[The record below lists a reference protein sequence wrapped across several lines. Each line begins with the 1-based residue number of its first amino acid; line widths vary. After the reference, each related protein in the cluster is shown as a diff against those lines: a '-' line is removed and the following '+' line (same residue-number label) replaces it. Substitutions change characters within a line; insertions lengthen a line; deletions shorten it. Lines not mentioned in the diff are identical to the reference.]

1 MMTEP
6 ILDVKNLNV
15 RFIRKDGSFFSAVYN
30 SSFYVN
36 EGEVLAIVGES
47 GSGKSVTALSLM
59 GLLDAKKVL
68 YKRNSMNYSF
78 KSKVKLHVNSSVL
91 LLLFTVAALI
101 CANLDMF
108 GCENLNAIKDL
119 YLSLWELP
127 VSLSLGEFNLFSHGG
142 HPLTLGQ
149 VVNDF
154 LMAIFFLSVGLEIK
168 REIKVGELSSR
179 DKALLP
185 IIGACGGM
193 IVPVLVFY
201 LFCPADAAMQRGLA
215 IPMATD
221 IAFSLGV
228 LASFKTRVPLG
239 LKIFLAALAVAD
251 DLGGII
257 VIALFYTSHIDMMFI
272 ALSAV
277 CIAVMVLGNILK
289 CRSKAFYVTI
299 GLVLWYTMLNSGIHA
314 TIAGVVTAFC
324 IPATLRK
331 GTGHY
336 LERIREN
343 VNKFPVIDVDSQ
355 HNTIVLTHEDIHT
368 LKSIES
374 AADKMISPLQDLE
387 DNLHFLINFI
397 VIPLFAFANA
407 GIDLSQMDLGGI
419 FSGVGLAVMVGLVLG
434 KFLGV
439 FSFSWLAVRMKFVSL
454 PAGTD
459 WKSFASVCVVCGIGF
474 TVSMFIADLSYAG
487 LGDAGTA
494 LLGQAKLGVLIGSA
508 LSALLGCLLL
518 HRTLPKGEVE

>member
-1 MMTEP
+1 MPQTQ
-6 ILDVKNLNV
+6 
-15 RFIRKDGSFFSAVYN
+15 
-30 SSFYVN
+30 
-36 EGEVLAIVGES
+36 
-47 GSGKSVTALSLM
+47 SV
-59 GLLDAKKVL
+59 
-68 YKRNSMNYSF
+68 NYSF
-78 KSKVKLHVNSSVL
+78 LSKFKAHVSSSAVL
-91 LLLFTVAALI
+91 IFFTVAALV
-101 CANLDMF
+101 CANLPVVKEWYF
-108 GCENLNAIKDL
+108 
-119 YLSLWELP
+119 SLWQNT
-127 VSLSLGEFNLFSHGG
+127 VSFSIGNFNFFSHNGHAMSLGA
-142 HPLTLGQ
+142 
-149 VVNDF
+149 VINDF

-168 REIKVGELSSR
+168 REIRVGELSTR
-179 DKALLP
+179 EKALLP

-201 LFCPADAAMQRGLA
+201 LLCPGDAAMQRGLA

-272 ALSAV
+272 LLSV
-277 CIAVMVLGNILK
+277 LCVAVMVLGNILK
-289 CRSKAFYVTI
+289 CRSKAFYVI
-299 GLVLWYTMLNSGIHA
+299 VGLVLWYTMLNSGIHA

-324 IPATLRK
+324 IPATLKK

-343 VNKFPVIDVDSQ
+343 VNKFPVIDIDEQ
-355 HNTIVLTHEDIHT
+355 NNTIVLTNEEIHT

-387 DNLHFLINFI
+387 DNLHFLINYI

-407 GIDLSQMDLGGI
+407 GICLAGMSVGSL
-419 FSGVGLAVMVGLVLG
+419 FSGVGLSVMLGLVIG
-434 KFLGV
+434 KFVGV
-439 FSFSWLAVRMKFVSL
+439 FSFSWIAVRLGVVTL
-454 PAGTD
+454 PKNTT
-459 WKSFASVCVVCGIGF
+459 WKAFASVCVVCGIGF

-487 LGDAGTA
+487 LGAAGAA
-494 LLGQAKLGVLIGSA
+494 LLDQAKLGVLVGSVI
-508 LSALLGCLLL
+508 SAVLGCVLLNF
-518 HRTLPKGEVE
+518 TLPKSE